1 MMSRSREM
9 EAKRKPAAVIEV
21 QASFGMGEGDCQ
33 SIAQSVMEGRGYKGA
48 EKSHPDKHDTSE
60 SFRIV
65 NRGNFMPSWS
75 YEFVSLENLE
85 SEQESN

>member
-1 MMSRSREM
+1 M

-21 QASFGMGEGDCQ
+21 QANASMSKEDCR
-33 SIAQSVMEGRGYKGA
+33 SIAQRVMEDRGYEGI

-60 SFRIV
+60 SFRMT
-65 NRGNFMPSWS
+65 NWGNFMPSWS